1 MNDEQKIQCQ
11 SQDKSVLIAAAAGG
25 VGLATV
31 GTTTPVLAQTAD
43 PVQSINT
50 MVTSLA
56 GITAGVIGTAIACL
70 TLYYAFKILR
80 KAMSF

>member
-1 MNDEQKIQCQ
+1 MNDEQKIQRQ
-11 SQDKSVLIAAAAGG
+11 SRDNSALIAAAAGG
-25 VGLATV
+25 AGLATV
-31 GTTTPVLAQTAD
+31 GTTTPVLAQTAN
-43 PVQSINT
+43 PVQNINS

-56 GITAGVIGTAIACL
+56 GITTGVVGTAIACL